1 MWPPPSPFPII
12 HINTLI
18 ISHRSNY
25 NQAHF
30 KQCID
35 VKVIAAKLDKFSW
48 LYMWVYLLA
57 CDKAINWFELEEL
70 GVMLSPVLASYL
82 PGSWPWRQE
91 GEISVNVLI
100 CTEYINNGRSHNVLI
115 CIEYINNGRSPM
127 SRLCT
132 ENAYNGL
139 NIFFSFHDTIYS
151 KTITLFTWMFKL
163 KRIRILEGC
172 INSTC
177 TSLKYIIYL
186 AMHSI
191 FDCSRQY
198 FRHVACFIFIRR

>member
-1 MWPPPSPFPII
+1 M
-12 HINTLI
+12 
-18 ISHRSNY
+18 
-25 NQAHF
+25 
-30 KQCID
+30 
-35 VKVIAAKLDKFSW
+35 KVIAAKLNKFSW

-57 CDKAINWFELEEL
+57 CDKAIDWFELEEL

-82 PGSWPWRQE
+82 PCSWPWRQE

-100 CTEYINNGRSHNVLI
+100 CT
-115 CIEYINNGRSPM
+115 EYINNGRSPM

-177 TSLKYIIYL
+177 TSLRIYYL
-186 AMHSI
+186 FSNA
-191 FDCSRQY
+191 F
-198 FRHVACFIFIRR
+198 